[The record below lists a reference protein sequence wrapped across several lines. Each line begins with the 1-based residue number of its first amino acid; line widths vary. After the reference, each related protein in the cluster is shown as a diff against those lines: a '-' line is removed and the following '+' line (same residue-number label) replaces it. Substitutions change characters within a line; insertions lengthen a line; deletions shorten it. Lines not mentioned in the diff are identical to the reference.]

1 MTLRQQIVQDH
12 IDKTITKLGLT
23 ADQSFLVFAHS
34 LFTDRSIH
42 SFDPNDNV
50 DGGQDKQIDGM
61 TIEDNGDEM
70 TIYITQIKNEE
81 SFSSNCIIQIRNGL
95 QWIFEKRQ
103 SDIDTLSNIKF
114 KDRIKD
120 YRTVQ
125 SNLGP
130 SNIYVKV
137 AYITKGLISQL
148 SDEVIQEIKTI
159 NDNYDNGTFARF
171 TFETIG
177 ADEIV
182 DILNSQEKR
191 IIK

>member
-1 MTLRQQIVQDH
+1 MD
-12 IDKTITKLGLT
+12 
-23 ADQSFLVFAHS
+23 
-34 LFTDRSIH
+34 
-42 SFDPNDNV
+42 
-50 DGGQDKQIDGM
+50 
-61 TIEDNGDEM
+61 
-70 TIYITQIKNEE
+70 
-81 SFSSNCIIQIRNGL
+81 
-95 QWIFEKRQ
+95 FEKRQ

-182 DILNSQEKR
+182 DILNSQEKE
-191 IIK
+191 